1 VFFELNPINVL
12 LAALA
17 AASAFALVMV
27 LGYERPVN
35 LSEME
40 RVFGNGTPILTPI
53 QSLQRELDA
62 ARFNISAGEF
72 LRVSIVL
79 AILCGLGGYV
89 LTGALLASVLGLVL
103 GGLSYWMYL
112 AQKAN
117 KALETYE
124 DELPQVV
131 ARLISGAKL
140 GNSLVAASEHVASF
154 GPLNCRDD
162 WQYIAAQLRGGAGV
176 EPVFKTISKRRG
188 SQLLNT
194 IFELLLV
201 QQQRGV
207 GLSEILPLIQES
219 LEERT
224 RTVRKARTKMKGPI
238 RELWL
243 VSAMPIIAVIL
254 FRLISPTFFRIYSTS
269 TGQLF
274 LLIGWGMTLGAFIFA
289 HRSFSNDLRRET
301 NFYGALPAAPRAA
314 LQSTASKPDASSS
327 VSIGLPNE
335 APSALSGV
343 MRTVGRTTGDRRQ
356 P

>member
-1 VFFELNPINVL
+1 MFFELNPINIL

-27 LGYERPVN
+27 LGYERPVD
-35 LSEME
+35 LSQME
-40 RVFGNGTPILTPI
+40 RTFGNGEPILTPL
-53 QSLQRELDA
+53 QRLQRELDA
-62 ARFNISAGEF
+62 ARFNISAWEF
-72 LRVSIVL
+72 LRVSFFL
-79 AILCGLGGYV
+79 ALLGGLGGY
-89 LTGALLASVLGLVL
+89 LLSGALLAGAIGLVL
-103 GGLSYWMYL
+103 GGLSYWIYL
-112 AQKAN
+112 AQKAG

-140 GNSLVAASEHVASF
+140 GNSLTAAAEHVANF

-162 WQYIAAQLRGGAGV
+162 WTYIAAQLRGGATV
-176 EPVFKTISKRRG
+176 EQVFKTVSKRRG

-243 VSAMPIIAVIL
+243 VSPLPFVAVIL
-254 FRLISPTFFRIYSTS
+254 FRLISPTFFRIYSTPE
-269 TGQLF
+269 GQLF
-274 LLIGWGMTLGAFIFA
+274 LFIGWGLTLGAFVMA
-289 HRSFSNDLRRET
+289 YRSFSNDLRRET
-301 NFYGALPAAPRAA
+301 NFSGALSATPRPA
-314 LQSTASKPDASSS
+314 LQSTAAKTSPPA
-327 VSIGLPNE
+327 VAIGLPNN
-335 APSALSGV
+335 APSALANMMARPPSAP
-343 MRTVGRTTGDRRQ
+343 RDPRSTS
-356 P
+356 